1 MYCARKA
8 VCVGA
13 LSNFS
18 CKWMLLLPVFHFA
31 LAITWFQHK
40 REKKKPPSLQPTL
53 LECSI
58 FFCAYACSFV
68 IFQLVSNH
76 WFPFYTLNVRM
87 GNLSCP
93 SLCFLHIDEH
103 RCKYICGESGYCSF
117 EIPCRVFLIFSLI
130 ITS

>member
-1 MYCARKA
+1 MFKKSFPFCLNHLWAYTFSICSTENGTILYCAWKA

-58 FFCAYACSFV
+58 IICAYACSFI

-76 WFPFYTLNVRM
+76 WFHFYTLYLECKN
-87 GNLSCP
+87 GKLILS
-93 SLCFLHIDEH
+93 
-103 RCKYICGESGYCSF
+103 
-117 EIPCRVFLIFSLI
+117 FSLLP
-130 ITS
+130 SYRWA